1 MRQYNSWGLFP
12 KYVPSKVVQL
22 FWRNET
28 PEMSSLNKSLLP
40 YGLGKSYGDVCLN
53 DDGILIDCIRLNH
66 FIHFDRQQGILCCES
81 GATLKSIL
89 DLVVPCGWFLPVV
102 PGTQLITVGGAIA
115 NDVHGK
121 NHHKNGT
128 FGRYVLRFELLR
140 SNGERIVC
148 SPTRNTELYQATI
161 GGLGLTGVI
170 LWAEIQLIPIKSPFL
185 NVEFIKFSS
194 LDDFF
199 SINEESEHFF
209 DYTVAWLDFSNGGIN
224 RVRGIFQRAN
234 FVEKEATLKTPVS
247 KPIKVPFHFPLSLIN
262 NATIFLFNVMY
273 YNRQFEKRKNALMH
287 FEKFFFPLDSIHNW
301 NYIYGKNGF
310 LQYQFVIPFENG
322 RATLMNF
329 INTCKKLNLYSFLT
343 VLKTFGKIPS
353 PGLLSFP
360 MEGITMAVDFPLE
373 PKIFKRLDI
382 LDKIIQEAGGRLY
395 PAKDAR
401 MESDF
406 FLSSYR
412 NLEEF
417 LSYKDEKFSSSF
429 WRRVTKNL

>member
-1 MRQYNSWGLFP
+1 MKQYGSWGLFP
-12 KYVPSKVVQL
+12 KQAPSKVVQL
-22 FWRNET
+22 CWRNET
-28 PEMSSLNKSLLP
+28 PEMSSSSKNLLP

-53 DDGILIDCIRLNH
+53 ENGILIDCIRLDH
-66 FIHFDRQQGILCCES
+66 FIYFDRQQGILCCES
-81 GATLKSIL
+81 GVTLKSIL
-89 DLVVPCGWFLPVV
+89 ELVVPYGWFLPVV

-121 NHHKNGT
+121 NHHKSGT

-148 SPTRNTELYQATI
+148 SPTANTELYQATI

-170 LWAEIQLIPIKSPFL
+170 LWAEIQLMPIRSPFL

-234 FVEKEATLKTPVS
+234 FIEKRTDLKASVL
-247 KPIKVPFHFPLSLIN
+247 KPIKVPFPLPLIN
-262 NATIFLFNVMY
+262 YLSVFLFNFLY
-273 YNRQFEKRKNALMH
+273 YNKQYEERRSASIH
-287 FEKFFFPLDSIHNW
+287 FEKFFFPLDSIYNW
-301 NYIYGKNGF
+301 NYIYGRNGF
-310 LQYQFVIPFENG
+310 LQYQFVVPFKDG
-322 RATLMNF
+322 QATLVNF

-373 PKIFKRLDI
+373 PKIFKKLEI
-382 LDKIIQEAGGRLY
+382 LDKIIQDSGGRLY

-401 MESDF
+401 MSSNF
-406 FLSSYR
+406 FLSSYP
-412 NLEEF
+412 NLEKF
-417 LSYKDEKFSSSF
+417 VLYKDEKFSSSF

>member
-1 MRQYNSWGLFP
+1 MKQYNSWGLFP
-12 KYVPSKVVQL
+12 KYAPSKVVQL
-22 FWRNET
+22 FWRNEI
-28 PEMSSLNKSLLP
+28 PEMLSWNASLLP

-53 DDGILIDCIRLNH
+53 DNGILIDCIRLNH
-66 FIHFDRQQGILCCES
+66 FIYFDRQQGILCCES
-81 GATLKSIL
+81 GVTLKSIL
-89 DLVVPCGWFLPVV
+89 ELVVPCGWFLPVV

-121 NHHKNGT
+121 NHHRSGT

-140 SNGERIVC
+140 SNGERIIC
-148 SPTRNTELYQATI
+148 SPTVNAELYRATI

-185 NVEFIKFSS
+185 NVEFIKFAS

-234 FVEKEATLKTPVS
+234 FAERETDLKTSGS
-247 KPIKVPFHFPLSLIN
+247 KSIKIPFPFPLSLIN
-262 NATIFLFNVMY
+262 NASVFLFNFLY
-273 YNRQFEKRKNALMH
+273 YNKQSEERRSAFIH
-287 FEKFFFPLDSIHNW
+287 FEKFFFPLDKIYNW

-310 LQYQFVIPFENG
+310 LQYQFVIPFKNG
-322 RATLMNF
+322 RATLVNF

-343 VLKTFGKIPS
+343 VLKTFGKMTS

-360 MEGITMAVDFPLE
+360 MEGITMAVDFPFE
-373 PKIFKRLDI
+373 PNIFKKLETLDE
-382 LDKIIQEAGGRLY
+382 IIQESGGRLY

-401 MESDF
+401 MGANF
-406 FLSSYR
+406 FLSSYP
-412 NLEEF
+412 NLEKF
-417 LSYKDEKFSSSF
+417 ILCKDEKFSSSF
-429 WRRVTKNL
+429 WRRVTKEL

>member
-1 MRQYNSWGLFP
+1 MTQYNSWGLFP
-12 KYVPSKVVQL
+12 KQAPSKVIQL

-28 PEMSSLNKSLLP
+28 PEMSSFNKNLLP

-53 DDGILIDCIRLNH
+53 ENGILIDCTRLNH
-66 FIHFDRQQGILCCES
+66 FIRFDRQNGILRCES
-81 GATLKSIL
+81 GVTLKSIL
-89 DLVVPCGWFLPVV
+89 ELVVPHGWFLPVV

-121 NHHKNGT
+121 NHHKSGT
-128 FGRYVLRFELLR
+128 FGRYVVQLELLR
-140 SNGERIVC
+140 SNGERIIC
-148 SPTRNTELYQATI
+148 SPNSNAELYRATI
-161 GGLGLTGVI
+161 GGLGLTGII
-170 LWAEIQLIPIKSPFL
+170 LWAEIQLIPIKSSFL
-185 NVEFIKFSS
+185 NAEFIKFSS
-194 LDDFF
+194 LESFF
-199 SINEESEHFF
+199 SINAESEPLF
-209 DYTVAWLDFSNGGIN
+209 DYTVAWLDFSNNGMN

-234 FVEKEATLKTPVS
+234 FVEEETCLKTINS
-247 KPIKVPFHFPLSLIN
+247 KSIKIPFASPLPLIN
-262 NATIFLFNVMY
+262 NVSVFLFNFIY
-273 YNRQFEKRKNALMH
+273 YNKQFEERNNTLIH

-310 LQYQFVIPFENG
+310 LQYQFVVPPESG
-322 RATLMNF
+322 RTTLMNF

-360 MEGITMAVDFPLE
+360 MEGITMAVDFPIK
-373 PKIFKRLDI
+373 PNIFKKLEL
-382 LDKIIQEAGGRLY
+382 LDKIIQDGGGRLY

-401 MESDF
+401 MDSNF
-406 FLSSYR
+406 FVSSYR
-412 NLEEF
+412 NLDEF